1 MTKEEYTKNANNL
14 SYILYEY
21 YKEKFDEHKHKPML
35 TQDQLFTFLPM
46 GGDMSDLQPLYL
58 TFEDF
63 KNKLGY

>member
-21 YKEKFDEHKHKPML
+21 YKEKFAEHNHKPML

-46 GGDMSDLQPLYL
+46 WGDMGGIMRMVVKYYADK
-58 TFEDF
+58 F
-63 KNKLGY
+63 K

>member
-46 GGDMSDLQPLYL
+46 WGDMGGIMRMVVKYYADK
-58 TFEDF
+58 F
-63 KNKLGY
+63 K

>member
-21 YKEKFDEHKHKPML
+21 YKEKFDDHKHKPML

-46 GGDMSDLQPLYL
+46 WGDMGGIMRMVVKYYADK
-58 TFEDF
+58 F
-63 KNKLGY
+63 K